1 MSADASP
8 SPREAGG
15 GPGWG
20 VAPHTLLLALA
31 ATWLGW
37 GFDVFDAHIFNYV
50 AKPTLHALLVPDAQV
65 NSTMAWLQCIFLT
78 GWGVGG
84 ILFGRLADRLGRSRV
99 LVLTMV
105 LYGAGTA
112 ACAACGSLP
121 SFVVCRLVASLGIGG
136 EWAAGASLLSEI
148 APDRWRPLL
157 GALMYTASPVAQM
170 VVSAVNRH
178 VVHGDYAGAE
188 ANGWRYAYL
197 MGLAPAVLAF
207 VLRVFVAEPARWRE
221 HSGEKAPV
229 SALFGPLRR
238 VTVTGVLLATVALVG
253 AWGILGFL
261 SRALEEWGA
270 HAGLGGDMLHAMVDR
285 GNQWAL
291 RGGFVGV
298 LSTVPVAMVFGRRDA
313 FAIYFTGALASS
325 CVVLGPLHLPLE
337 TRVRTLFFLGF
348 FAHGVFGIFPYYLP
362 ELFPT
367 NLRAA
372 GSGFCYSF
380 GRFVSAAG
388 VLVVGRVQEHL
399 GLTQAMLTLSAVYAI
414 GIVSVAFARETG
426 GELT

>member
-1 MSADASP
+1 LSADASA
-8 SPREAGG
+8 RGKI
-15 GPGWG
+15 
-20 VAPHTLLLALA
+20 VLALV

-65 NSTMAWLQCIFLT
+65 NSYMAWLQCIFLT

-121 SFVVCRLVASLGIGG
+121 SFVVCRVVASLGIGG

-157 GALMYTASPVAQM
+157 GALMYTASPIAQI

-221 HSGEKAPV
+221 HAGEKAPV
-229 SALFGPLRR
+229 SALFGPGLARA
-238 VTVTGVLLATVALVG
+238 TITGLLLATVALVG
-253 AWGILGFL
+253 AWGILGNL
-261 SRALEEWGA
+261 SRALEEWGE
-270 HAGLGGDMLHAMVDR
+270 HAGLSGATLHETVKVGNWWVLAGGL
-285 GNQWAL
+285 
-291 RGGFVGV
+291 VGV
-298 LSTVPVAMVFGRRDA
+298 LSTVPLSMFLGRRAA
-313 FAIYFTGALASS
+313 FLVYFAGALASS
-325 CVVLGPLHLPLE
+325 GVVLGLDLALE
-337 TRVRTLFFLGF
+337 ARIHALFFLGF
-348 FAHGVFGIFPYYLP
+348 CAHGVFGIFPYYLP

-367 NLRAA
+367 TLRGA

-380 GRFVSAAG
+380 GRFVSAGG
-388 VLVVGRVQEHL
+388 VLVVGSVQERL
-399 GLTQAMLTLSAVYAI
+399 GLTRAMLVMSAVYAL
-414 GIVSVAFARETG
+414 GILSVAFARETG